1 MKKSDGLNAK
11 VLLTMFPFASK
22 EVLSKALHNLLLV
35 FLVIASTPVNSA
47 DNLAQK
53 TESLKK
59 RVIELNRE
67 LYKLEEEILYPA
79 NTQVVVFLSV
89 ADNVDFELD
98 SVELNLNGKLAT
110 SYLYSERELN
120 ALKRGGVQRLYMG
133 SLSAGPHKVEAVFNG
148 RGGNDK
154 YFRNAAS
161 LNFEKASSSKLLE
174 LRIER
179 GTGKGNLPHF
189 LVKEMRQ

>member
-1 MKKSDGLNAK
+1 
-11 VLLTMFPFASK
+11 MFPFIDK
-22 EVLSKALHNLLLV
+22 EVLSKALLKLSIVLLA
-35 FLVIASTPVNSA
+35 FAAASANST
-47 DNLAQK
+47 DNLAQR

-89 ADNVDFELD
+89 AENADFELD
-98 SVELNLNGKLAT
+98 SVELSLNGILAT
-110 SYLYSERELN
+110 SYLYSEREVN
-120 ALKRGGVQRLYMG
+120 ALKQGGVQRLYMG

-154 YFRNAAS
+154 YFRNAAT
-161 LNFEKASSSKLLE
+161 LNFEKGSSSKFIE
-174 LRIER
+174 LRVER
-179 GTGKGNLPHF
+179 NNSKTNLPRF
-189 LVKEMRQ
+189 LVKEMQR

>member
-1 MKKSDGLNAK
+1 
-11 VLLTMFPFASK
+11 MFPFATK
-22 EVLSKALHNLLLV
+22 EVLSKALLNLLLV
-35 FLVIASTPVNSA
+35 SLVIASAPANSTE
-47 DNLAQK
+47 NLAQR

-89 ADNVDFELD
+89 ADNVDFDLD

-110 SYLYSERELN
+110 SYLYSEREMN

-154 YFRNAAS
+154 YFRNAAN
-161 LNFEKASSSKLLE
+161 LNFEKASTSKFLE

-179 GTGKGNLPHF
+179 GTGKGNLPRF
-189 LVKEMRQ
+189 LVKEMQH

>member
-1 MKKSDGLNAK
+1 MLKLFKNR
-11 VLLTMFPFASK
+11 VFPFV
-22 EVLSKALHNLLLV
+22 VLALSFWSLQSV
-35 FLVIASTPVNSA
+35 AA
-47 DNLAQK
+47 ENLAQR
-53 TESLKK
+53 TEALKQ

-67 LYKLEEEILYPA
+67 LYKLEEEVLYPA

-89 ADNVDFELD
+89 AESAAFELD

-133 SLSAGPHKVEAVFNG
+133 SLSAGQHKIEAVFNG
-148 RGGNDK
+148 RGTNDK
-154 YFRNAAS
+154 YFRNAATLS
-161 LNFEKASSSKLLE
+161 FNKDTSSKFIE

-179 GTGKGNLPHF
+179 DNSSAKLPRF
-189 LVKEMRQ
+189 LLKEMQQ